1 MTWIPSVFYCWNF
14 LHCLPCFDH
23 WSMLLRALQN
33 HTEDIWEKDCPYT
46 QSLLLLL
53 LHQARQFF
61 SFFWWTEM
69 GFCVGASCGTK
80 RMKTTGTQVDL
91 FDEAQCTTWNYSQT
105 FQQHEERATGLQLT
119 AVFFWWKA
127 FWWNTFES
135 KIVLK
140 CHVHWIYDHR
150 MMQSINETLPL
161 WVQRHCVQTQWISG
175 NFGREWSRS
184 HAFAS
189 FLRKTPKSPPS
200 RCKRIVVQVSYYS
213 CIYARL
219 YTVYDI
225 IYVYEKNTWFHA
237 VVFLWCSLLKKML
250 SKYKIFLE
258 KQLPPP

>member
-1 MTWIPSVFYCWNF
+1 
-14 LHCLPCFDH
+14 
-23 WSMLLRALQN
+23 
-33 HTEDIWEKDCPYT
+33 
-46 QSLLLLL
+46 
-53 LHQARQFF
+53 
-61 SFFWWTEM
+61 
-69 GFCVGASCGTK
+69 
-80 RMKTTGTQVDL
+80 
-91 FDEAQCTTWNYSQT
+91 
-105 FQQHEERATGLQLT
+105 
-119 AVFFWWKA
+119 
-127 FWWNTFES
+127 
-135 KIVLK
+135 
-140 CHVHWIYDHR
+140 

-258 KQLPPP
+258 KQLPPPNSGKQLCPVNTSWCPPSRCCTTSNDHSQRQRGAGQNNDQREENCSDLVGWPDQKLAGAFYGRERWKFTFAYFFNNMQPYHFQFICFFWSYWIVKTECLPGLASHSVKGDQ